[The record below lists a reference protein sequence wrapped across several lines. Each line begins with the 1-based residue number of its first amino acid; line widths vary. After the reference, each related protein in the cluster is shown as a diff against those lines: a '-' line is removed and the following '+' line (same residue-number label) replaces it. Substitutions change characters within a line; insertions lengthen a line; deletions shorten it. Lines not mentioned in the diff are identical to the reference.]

1 MTEVVYVTNNSNK
14 DLNFE
19 YNFVAI
25 EFPVG
30 KTVEIP
36 LQTAKHVLGYGDD
49 DKEKYLVQLGL
60 IRLHSELEEATE
72 KFRKVEFSDTPPTK
86 NRSLPSAVGVVPL
99 HVEKRG
105 EGKVNQRVA

>member
-19 YNFVAI
+19 YNFVGI

-72 KFRKVEFSDTPPTK
+72 KFRKIEISETPPTK